1 MLRIGALA
9 GSVLVGLAFLVFA
22 QEPQPKGAKEV
33 KNPDTSA
40 RAAAVRKALAER
52 IEIDEEFR
60 KPNQKVPFRLVLKY
74 LVDKLALLKQPLDV
88 VIDQASF
95 NKATAGDTFDLL
107 EVDVTFPPFLP
118 TATVQECLEI
128 ALRQVPTDNA
138 TFLIRN
144 GRIDILTSDESNINV
159 LLDKGIAIQFREFPL
174 KLAIEELAEHTGL
187 TVMIDPRCGAELN
200 KSVNVRAQ
208 NDISPRGILTS
219 WADMFELKLVV
230 DDHRV
235 LLMPRADYLK
245 KLRDQVEESQLR
257 LQIRL
262 GAAPA
267 RTKSR

>member
-1 MLRIGALA
+1 
-9 GSVLVGLAFLVFA
+9 
-22 QEPQPKGAKEV
+22 
-33 KNPDTSA
+33 
-40 RAAAVRKALAER
+40 
-52 IEIDEEFR
+52 
-60 KPNQKVPFRLVLKY
+60 
-74 LVDKLALLKQPLDV
+74 
-88 VIDQASF
+88 
-95 NKATAGDTFDLL
+95 
-107 EVDVTFPPFLP
+107 
-118 TATVQECLEI
+118 
-128 ALRQVPTDNA
+128 
-138 TFLIRN
+138 
-144 GRIDILTSDESNINV
+144 
-159 LLDKGIAIQFREFPL
+159 
-174 KLAIEELAEHTGL
+174 
-187 TVMIDPRCGAELN
+187 MIDPRCGAELN